1 MNLAI
6 SFHHM
11 TSDVNQVGP
20 THLNLNWITQHII
33 KLGPDSFNS
42 EWTNFRRKLIT
53 IVAYELIPN

>member
-1 MNLAI
+1 MNLDT
-6 SFHHM
+6 SFHHL

-20 THLNLNWITQHII
+20 THLNLIAQHTI

-42 EWTNFRRKLIT
+42 KWTNFCRKLIT

>member
-1 MNLAI
+1 MNLDTTY
-6 SFHHM
+6 HHLI
-11 TSDVNQVGP
+11 SDVNQVGP
-20 THLNLNWITQHII
+20 THLIRLLNTI